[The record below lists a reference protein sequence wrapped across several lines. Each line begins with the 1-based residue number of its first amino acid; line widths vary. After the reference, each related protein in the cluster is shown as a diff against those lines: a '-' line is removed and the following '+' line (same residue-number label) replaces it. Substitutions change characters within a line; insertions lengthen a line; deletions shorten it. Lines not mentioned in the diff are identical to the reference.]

1 MSDIVSHDN
10 EAEAIDVGSALP
22 RHVAIIMDGNGR
34 WAKAQRK
41 PRIIGHRRGVETVR
55 EVVKAC
61 RELEIEVLTL
71 FAFSSENWRRPAKEV
86 GLLMDLF
93 FTALDREVK
102 RLHHNNIRLRIIGD
116 HSAFPARI
124 QKRIIKAETLTA
136 DNDGMTLNVAANYGG
151 KWDIVQA
158 TRKLVAKAMR
168 GEIEADAITD
178 EMIEAELSMSELP
191 DPDLFIRTG
200 GEERISNFLIWQLAY
215 TELYFT
221 KTLWPAFDR
230 SEFDKALS
238 SFAGR
243 QRRFGHTGEQ
253 IEKLRNA

>member
-1 MSDIVSHDN
+1 MHDN
-10 EAEAIDVGSALP
+10 EPDAIDVSAEIP
-22 RHVAIIMDGNGR
+22 RHIAIIMDGNGR
-34 WAKAQRK
+34 WAKAQKR
-41 PRIIGHRRGVETVR
+41 PRIIGHRRGVEIVR
-55 EVVKAC
+55 EIVKAC
-61 RELEIEVLTL
+61 RELKIEVLTL

-86 GLLMDLF
+86 SLLMDLF
-93 FTALDREVK
+93 FVALDREVK
-102 RLHHNNIRLRIIGD
+102 KLHRNNIQLRVIGD
-116 HSAFPARI
+116 HSAFPERI

-136 DNDGMTLNVAANYGG
+136 DNDGLILNVAANYGG

-158 TRKLVAKAMR
+158 TQKLAAKAVA
-168 GEIEADAITD
+168 GEIATDAITD
-178 EMIEAELSMSELP
+178 EMISAELSMSGLP

-221 KTLWPAFDR
+221 DTLWPAFDR
-230 SEFDKALS
+230 AEFDKALS
-238 SFAGR
+238 SFARR